1 MSFRDSERI
10 RLITVFFHDK
20 PTEEES
26 LLFVGHVGVLLCA
39 EDGTL
44 YFVKKVAFQEP
55 YRPLRFTDRT
65 ALSDYLMGKY
75 DISWGQDTARSFIM
89 ENDTLMEG
97 WRPCAENKGS
107 VPQQY
112 YHMIKQ

>member
-1 MSFRDSERI
+1 M
-10 RLITVFFHDK
+10 
-20 PTEEES
+20 
-26 LLFVGHVGVLLCA
+26 GVLLCA

-44 YFVKKVAFQEP
+44 YFIEKVAFQEP
-55 YRPLRFTDRT
+55 YRLLRFTDRT

-75 DISWGQDTARSFIM
+75 DISWGQDTARPFIM

-112 YHMIKQ
+112 YHMIKR

>member
-1 MSFRDSERI
+1 M
-10 RLITVFFHDK
+10 
-20 PTEEES
+20 
-26 LLFVGHVGVLLCA
+26 GVLLCA

-44 YFVKKVAFQEP
+44 YFIKKVEFQEP
-55 YRPLRFTDRT
+55 YRLLRFTDRT

-75 DISWGQDTARSFIM
+75 DISWGQDTARFFIM

-97 WRPCAENKGS
+97 WRPCAENKVS

-112 YHMIKQ
+112 YHMIKR

>member
-1 MSFRDSERI
+1 
-10 RLITVFFHDK
+10 LTAK
-20 PTEEES
+20 
-26 LLFVGHVGVLLCA
+26 
-39 EDGTL
+39 DGTL
-44 YFVKKVAFQEP
+44 YFIKKVAFQEP

-75 DISWGQDTARSFIM
+75 DISWRQDTARPFIM

-112 YHMIKQ
+112 YHMIKR